1 MDPQLMSRREKEK
14 GKRENRLMDRTKPR
28 IQGVN
33 LMSREGNSQTGHRM
47 DNPGIGLAQRW

>member
-1 MDPQLMSRREKEK
+1 MSRREKEK

-47 DNPGIGLAQRW
+47 DNPSIGLAQRW